1 MQIVVNGEPLPRE
14 LIREQERALA
24 QLPEWRDVP
33 DSFAKNMRLRE
44 AAERSAIDRVLLRQ
58 ATDRD
63 PRPIDPAIVAAEV
76 ARLKETNGCRVVFDD
91 RHLSRE
97 IEGQMRLQRTL
108 RDLMGP
114 VAPPTDAEIAR
125 FYKARRKDF
134 ARPETLQ
141 AAHIVKNVDET
152 HPEDAARAGIETALA
167 ELQRGEPFADV
178 AERHSDCNG
187 NGGDLGWFP
196 LGEMVEE
203 FDAVVFNVRPGERSP
218 IFRTAFGFHIA
229 EVRGRKPAGIAELRE
244 VKETIAG
251 YLMAMLEQ
259 EAQGRAMEKLRT
271 GAEIRRVSARRESA

>member
-1 MQIVVNGEPLPRE
+1 MQIVVNGQLLPRE
-14 LIREQERALA
+14 LIREEERALA

-33 DSFAKNMRLRE
+33 DSFEKNMRLRE
-44 AAERSAIDRVLLRQ
+44 AAQRSATDRVLLRQ

-63 PRPIDPAIVAAEV
+63 PRPLDSAIVAAEV

-134 ARPETLQ
+134 ARPETVQ

-152 HPEDAARAGIETALA
+152 HPEDEARAGIETALA
-167 ELQRGEPFADV
+167 ELQRGEPFAEV
-178 AERHSDCNG
+178 AERHSDCRG
-187 NGGDLGWFP
+187 NGGELGWFP
-196 LGEMVEE
+196 RGEMVEE
-203 FDAVVFNVRPGERSP
+203 FDAVVFNLGPGARSP
-218 IFRTAFGFHIA
+218 IFRTPFGFHIA
-229 EVRGRKPAGIAELRE
+229 EVRERKPAGIAELRE
-244 VKETIAG
+244 VKENIAG

-259 EAQGRAMEKLRT
+259 EAQRRAMEKLRAA
-271 GAEIRRVSARRESA
+271 AEIRRVSARRESS